1 MVAAAIPSEVRW
13 SYLSFTVVFVV
24 GLVAIFVRGDW
35 QRARGFDK
43 LILFGPIFY
52 AAPLAAFATEHFTLT
67 KEIASIIPRWIP
79 WHYFW
84 AYLVGACFIAAAFSL
99 VTGIQARLAA
109 SLVALTMFLFV
120 ALMYFPSWLR
130 HLDNRIVLTIA
141 LRETSFSGGALAFAA
156 SLSDDWRK
164 RGARIVATVARY
176 FVTIP
181 VLFFSYQQFRHG
193 DYVPGVPLERLTPTY
208 VVGHAIWTYLAAV
221 AYAITGAMLLI
232 GKKTRAAA
240 TWLGLTVL
248 LVELAVYV
256 PIAVIERASLDNGLN
271 YLADTLMFCGAAL
284 LLARA
289 MPREHSSGSL

>member
-1 MVAAAIPSEVRW
+1 MVAAAIPSEVIW
-13 SYLSFTVVFVV
+13 SYLSFWVVFVL
-24 GLVAIFVRGDW
+24 GLAVIFLRGNW
-35 QRARGFDK
+35 QRARGLDK

-67 KEIASIIPRWIP
+67 KVIASIIPRWIP

-84 AYLVGACFIAAAFSL
+84 AYLVGACFIAAALSL

-120 ALMYFPSWLR
+120 TLMYIPATLR
-130 HLDNRIVLTIA
+130 HPENRIFLTIA
-141 LRETSFSGGALAFAA
+141 LRETSFSGGALALAA
-156 SLSDDWRK
+156 SLSDPWLK
-164 RGARIVATVARY
+164 RSAHLMATIARY
-176 FVTIP
+176 FVAIA

-193 DYVPGVPLERLTPTY
+193 DHVPGVPLEPLTPTY
-208 VVGHAIWTYLAAV
+208 VIGHAIWTYLAA
-221 AYAITGAMLLI
+221 AIYAVTGVLLVI

-248 LVELAVYV
+248 FIELVVYV
-256 PIAVIERASLDNGLN
+256 PIAVVERASLDKGLN
-271 YLADTLMFCGAAL
+271 YMADTLMFCGAVL

-289 MPREHSSGSL
+289 MPRADEV